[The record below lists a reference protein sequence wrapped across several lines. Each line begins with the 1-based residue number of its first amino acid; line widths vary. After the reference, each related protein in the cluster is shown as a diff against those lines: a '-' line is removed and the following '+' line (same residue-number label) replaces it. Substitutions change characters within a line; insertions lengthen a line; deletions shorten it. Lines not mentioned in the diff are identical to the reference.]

1 MNIKI
6 KEIKKALE
14 ILILVTKIS
23 FAIGFFGVTFYFFGI
38 GYFPIESNYSII
50 FHLISTMAFAIIYIF
65 MTMLALFVFPPI
77 IWKQL
82 VSMPDVFYWWN
93 KKNSSALDAFN
104 AGNFDFDFNI
114 KLRIIARYVVYSS
127 LNILIIAGIVF
138 YAKPKGA
145 LMSLVTS
152 INIILVGAG
161 IFCCPHMGKRVSK
174 DLLFTLKEKIIIYF
188 KIICITST
196 SCIFLILSICFFLLS
211 LLKNPSFHE
220 FTQHESY
227 LLFIAILFV
236 FASGV
241 CIVAPKNQSIS
252 HTTWILGVGI
262 FFSAIVCFACNLP
275 FILSTLLSDLNL
287 ASSNDTLQID
297 NVACQ
302 ALREAQYPIKCNQ
315 KRSKYFL
322 HNVNVKWRSGEY
334 YIVFKSGNETHRITI
349 PSAHIYSADSVIKD
363 NRME

>member
-14 ILILVTKIS
+14 ILTLATKLS
-23 FAIGFFGVTFYFFGI
+23 FAIGFFCVTFYFFGI
-38 GYFPIESNYSII
+38 GYFPIESNYSIV

-93 KKNSSALDAFN
+93 KKNPSALDAFN
-104 AGNFDFDFNI
+104 AGNFDFNFNI
-114 KLRIIARYVVYSS
+114 KLGIIARYVAYSS
-127 LNILIIAGIVF
+127 LNILIIAGVVF

-145 LMSLVTS
+145 LISLVTVV
-152 INIILVGAG
+152 NVILLGAG
-161 IFCCPHMGKRVSK
+161 IFCCPHIGKRVSR

-188 KIICITST
+188 KIICVTSM
-196 SCIFLILSICFFLLS
+196 SCNFLILTICFSLLF

-227 LLFIAILFV
+227 LLFIAIMIV

-241 CIVAPKNQSIS
+241 CIVAPKNELIS
-252 HTTWILGVGI
+252 HTTWILSVGI
-262 FFSAIVCFACNLP
+262 FFSVIVCLLCNLP
-275 FILSTLLSDLNL
+275 FILSSTLSGLNL
-287 ASSNDTLQID
+287 ASSNATLQID

-302 ALREAQYPIKCNQ
+302 ALREAQYPIKCNP
-315 KRSKYFL
+315 KKLKYFL

-334 YIVFKSGNETHRITI
+334 YIVFKSRNETHGITI
-349 PSAHIYSADSVIKD
+349 PSAHILTTESIIKD
-363 NRME
+363 S